1 MIGAMLNQKGAT
13 GKAKPAL
20 NFATD
25 LVREGLCALVKLAAS
40 VYGLSVTDAF
50 RVLSNSSLPKPADNI
65 GAPQ

>member
-1 MIGAMLNQKGAT
+1 MLNQKGAT

-25 LVREGLCALVKLAAS
+25 SARQELRAPVKLAPS
-40 VYGLSVTDAF
+40 VYGLSVAEAL
-50 RVLSNSSLPKPADNI
+50 RVLPNSSFPKPADNI